1 MLSLEANVA
10 VATRAVRSLL
20 TDFGV
25 ESGLWL
31 LPDISGG
38 LNSNPDSVERL
49 FPHSMP
55 LSDSD
60 HLLHHVM
67 TELEIGFS
75 AVEKD
80 VWATFDCQLSGLA
93 KVFSKRDHCELY
105 VKANILDNDRIPQ
118 ESKKSLCNMFLS
130 TCPSYCKSRWHYAF
144 DVMHWL
150 GKREALIQWLE
161 PEAAAVGAG
170 GGAED
175 GLSKTEGEG
184 LRKLACDPEERAIF
198 WAVFWSSYYIQA
210 WGYKVHTWL
219 HECPCPNHQNKE
231 RTQQKRK
238 RKGQDKGGAG
248 EVPSDMG
255 EHCKLKGRRMIE
267 LACGKSEE
275 FANELHQ
282 LQLENYAPASAA
294 LRKLRAMGAA
304 QASIAD
310 SIANAF
316 LVAQRKVL
324 LRFKQGTS
332 FYSSFPWSLISLLGY
347 VVQPSGQ
354 TRARAIQTSRR
365 YADELCARFD
375 ANQLQISGFA
385 SRFFEGDLLQ
395 SLRSWG
401 RGSADDAMNNHL
413 FRELLSYGLSLTA
426 MQRLEGR
433 HHLVNLKV
441 GPSRASAAATVS
453 AALRRRQNTDVHQDS
468 FRQTFERNLQR
479 FHLLVPERWN
489 SMAELHRYVSG
500 QHVEV
505 MFQDVTRVDA
515 IIAQHGP
522 GSDSRAFA
530 GAGTDADLVLFQ
542 QHLKTVLR
550 EGFCYAVPVGLDSG
564 ITQYDLVQVLS
575 LKPAAKKYMERVVGL
590 EWTGAPDKWQ
600 DHLAVA
606 VLGRCEATETPGT
619 INLDPTETEDQ
630 LCPYP
635 VDKPFV
641 ATSSTVD
648 PYPLQQFFKFNF
660 EHVYQ
665 FQRCSHTCKF
675 AENSILDDFLLDS
688 DDDMDAS
695 SNLTVSA
702 VDPIFTGPLTLAG
715 QFQLAR
721 VTSQQLNGL

>member
-1 MLSLEANVA
+1 MLSLEASIA

-38 LNSNPDSVERL
+38 LSSDPDSVERL

-55 LSDSD
+55 LADSD

-67 TELEIGFS
+67 TELELGFS
-75 AVEKD
+75 TVEKD
-80 VWATFDCQLSGLA
+80 VWATFDCQLGGLA

-150 GKREALIQWLE
+150 AKREALIQWLE
-161 PEAAAVGAG
+161 PETASAAGGG

-175 GLSKTEGEG
+175 ALSKTEGEG
-184 LRKLACDPEERAIF
+184 LRRLACDPQERAIF
-198 WAVFWSSYYIQA
+198 WAVFWSSYYIQS

-219 HECPCPNHQNKE
+219 HECPCPMHQNKE
-231 RTQQKRK
+231 RKQQKRK
-238 RKGQDKGGAG
+238 RKSQDQG
-248 EVPSDMG
+248 EAPVDQG
-255 EHCKLKGRRMIE
+255 EHCTLKGRRMIE
-267 LACGKSEE
+267 LACGKSKE
-275 FANELHQ
+275 FANELQQ
-282 LQLENYAPASAA
+282 LQLENYEFASAA
-294 LRKLRAMGAA
+294 LRKLRALGAA

-310 SIANAF
+310 NIANAF

-324 LRFKQGTS
+324 LRFNQGTS
-332 FYSSFPWSLISLLGY
+332 YYSSFPWSLISLLGY
-347 VVQPSGQ
+347 VVQPSGP
-354 TRARAIQTSRR
+354 TRAQAVRTSRR
-365 YADELCARFD
+365 YADELCASFD

-385 SRFFEGDLLQ
+385 ARFFEGDLLQ
-395 SLRSWG
+395 SLRAWG
-401 RGSADDAMNNHL
+401 RGSTNEAMNNHL

-453 AALRRRQNTDVHQDS
+453 AALRRRQNTDVHQVS
-468 FRQTFERNLQR
+468 FRETFESNLQL

-500 QHVEV
+500 QHLEL
-505 MFQDVTRVDA
+505 MFQDVSRVDA
-515 IIAQHGP
+515 IIAQHGHR
-522 GSDSRAFA
+522 SDSRAA
-530 GAGTDADLVLFQ
+530 SGTDADLVLFQ

-550 EGFCYAVPVGLDSG
+550 EGCCYAVPVGFHSG
-564 ITQYDLVQVLS
+564 ATQYDMVQVLS

-590 EWTGAPDKWQ
+590 DWTGAPDRWQ

-606 VLGRCEATETPGT
+606 VLGRCEATQTPGT
-619 INLDPTETEDQ
+619 INLDQTETEDQ

-641 ATSSTVD
+641 AKSSTVD
-648 PYPLQQFFKFNF
+648 PYPLQQFFKFDF
-660 EHVYQ
+660 EHVYE

-675 AENSILDDFLLDS
+675 AEDSILDFSPDS
-688 DDDMDAS
+688 DDDMNAPS
-695 SNLTVSA
+695 SGV
-702 VDPIFTGPLTLAG
+702 V
-715 QFQLAR
+715 FQLHNFG
-721 VTSQQLNGL
+721 S